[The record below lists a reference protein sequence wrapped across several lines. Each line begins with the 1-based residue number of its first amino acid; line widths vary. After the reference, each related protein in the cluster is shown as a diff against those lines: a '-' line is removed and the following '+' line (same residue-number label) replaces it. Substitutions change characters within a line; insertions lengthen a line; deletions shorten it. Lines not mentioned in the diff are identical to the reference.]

1 MNNQEIID
9 EVCAFLD
16 IIFDD
21 LNSDLKLYINFPV

>member
-1 MNNQEIID
+1 
-9 EVCAFLD
+9 VCAFLD